1 MVEVKVPLNSAVRLI
16 SPRVTALITT
26 VDKQGRVNA
35 APYSWIYPISYV
47 PPLVGVGVGGKHKH
61 TYINAKETGEFAINI
76 VSEDFGQQAVN
87 CEEQHEPGEDLLKKH
102 GLGTSPSEKIKPPRV
117 RESKAVL
124 ECRLKEIIEVESSDH
139 VILVGEVVSAESSG
153 GLEEIRPLM
162 HDSGERFRSVGKE
175 IVLNRKR

>member
-1 MVEVKVPLNSAVRLI
+1 MKVPLNNAVRLI

-26 VDKQGRVNA
+26 VDRQGRVNA
-35 APYSWIYPISYV
+35 APYSWIYPVSYA

-61 TYINAKETGEFAINI
+61 TYINAKETGEFVINI

-102 GLGTSPSEKIKPPRV
+102 RLGTMPSEKIKPPRI

-124 ECRLKEIIEVESSDH
+124 ECKLKEIIEIEGSDH
-139 VILVGEVVSAESSG
+139 VLLIGEVVSAESSG
-153 GLEEIRPLM
+153 DLDEIKPLL
-162 HDSGERFRSVGKE
+162 HDSGKKFRLVGEEITLER
-175 IVLNRKR
+175 RK

>member
-1 MVEVKVPLNSAVRLI
+1 MKVPLNSAVRLI

-26 VDKQGRVNA
+26 VDKQDRVNA
-35 APYSWIYPISYV
+35 APYSWIYPISYN

-76 VSEDFGQQAVN
+76 VSEDFAQQAVN

-102 GLGTSPSEKIKPPRV
+102 GLRTTPPEKIKTPRV
-117 RESKAVL
+117 RESRAVL
-124 ECRLKEIIEVESSDH
+124 ECRLKDIIEVEGSDH
-139 VILVGEVVSAESSG
+139 VILVGEVVAAESAG

-162 HDSGERFRSVGKE
+162 HDSGKKFRSVGKE
-175 IVLNRKR
+175 IVLNRRR